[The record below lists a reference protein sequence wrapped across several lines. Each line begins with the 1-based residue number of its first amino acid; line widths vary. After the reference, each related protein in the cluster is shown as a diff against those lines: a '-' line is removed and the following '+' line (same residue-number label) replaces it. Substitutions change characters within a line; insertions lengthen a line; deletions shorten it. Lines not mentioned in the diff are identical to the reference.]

1 MTHYYDEKRQKEIVE
16 NLSREKLLVESEL
29 YKREELPAYQDF
41 ANALL
46 CTVSTSG
53 NYVAPLD
60 ISNLA
65 SYLRNWAQNLGLEDD
80 HDINYIVRQV
90 ERLDRKIYG
99 LKRGMEGEMIAKRA
113 MFGIDAPSRIL
124 TNMEFIMDDLV
135 FETDAIVINSKG
147 ICVVEV
153 KNIHRNLIIDEHGTL
168 MAADGSG
175 RTYCNVKTQ
184 LNNAAAV
191 IRRILEQSFL
201 DSPKLMALASRIQV
215 VLFSADG
222 SIIDS
227 RQEITIAD
235 RNNIASILNNSPC
248 EETLSREEINA
259 IAKALENAAQISRY
273 AVNYDYVRVAQ
284 AFATAIAKLE
294 YAVEHN
300 PASSFW
306 KSSCDSG
313 NHTEDID
320 VSDDETTDTEED
332 FHTFEQQ
339 KKWNCGQI
347 AAVAA
352 VAGIAVLGVG
362 LLLYST
368 V

>member
-1 MTHYYDEKRQKEIVE
+1 MTHYYDGKRQKEIVE
-16 NLSREKLLVESEL
+16 NLSRKKLLVESEL
-29 YKREELPAYQDF
+29 YKREELTAYQDF
-41 ANALL
+41 ADALL
-46 CTVSTSG
+46 CTVSTLG
-53 NYVAPLD
+53 NYAAPQD

-80 HDINYIVRQV
+80 HDISYTVQQLK
-90 ERLDRKIYG
+90 RLDRKIYG
-99 LKRGMEGEMIAKRA
+99 LKRGVEGEMIAKRA

-124 TNMEFIMDDLV
+124 MNMEFIMDDLA

-153 KNIHRNLIIDEHGTL
+153 KNIHQDLIIDEHGTL
-168 MAADGSG
+168 IAADGFG
-175 RTYCNVKTQ
+175 RTYCNVKMQ
-184 LNNAAAV
+184 LNNSAAV
-191 IRRILEQSFL
+191 IRRILEQSFP
-201 DSPKLMALASRIQV
+201 DSPKLMALANRIQM

-235 RNNIASILNNSPC
+235 RNNIACILNNSPC

-259 IAKALENAAQISRY
+259 VAKALEKAVQISRY
-273 AVNYDYVRVAQ
+273 PVNYDYVWVAQ

-294 YAVEHN
+294 YATEHN
-300 PASSFW
+300 TASSFR

-313 NHTEDID
+313 NHTGDTGF
-320 VSDDETTDTEED
+320 SDDKAPGGD
-332 FHTFEQQ
+332 TFEQQ
-339 KKWNCGQI
+339 EKWSCGQI

-352 VAGIAVLGVG
+352 AAVAGIAILGVG